1 MQDIVIAK
9 PYRFVPPYPGLFWTY
24 PLRWWLPGKVR
35 RAWGVEWPTF
45 RGLDHLRASLK
56 AGHGILLAANHC
68 RPCDPLVMGLL
79 CIEIDQPCYM
89 MASWHLFM
97 QGRFQRWLL
106 RRAGVFSIYRE
117 GVDREAIKSA
127 TQILVTADRPLLLF
141 PEGIVSRSND
151 RLGEL
156 MEGTAFIARTAA
168 RARIRAGSVSDRGGA
183 VAHASGSD
191 KIVVHPV
198 FLRYSFGG
206 DLPKAVEPVLAMIE
220 KRIGWQ
226 PQSDIKLVERVV
238 KLGEG
243 LLASKEVEYFGHAQ
257 SGPMRERL
265 PRLTERVLGPLEAE
279 YLGGRSDPVTMERVK
294 KLRQAIVPAL
304 IPGDL
309 PAAETA
315 RRWRHL
321 ADCYFAQQL
330 ACYPIDYL
338 TEKATVER
346 ILETVERYE
355 EDLTD
360 EARIHRPLHVTI
372 TIGEAIQVNPERQ
385 RGGGDDPLT
394 GQIREQL
401 NRLLAETAGESTPW
415 TD

>member
-9 PYRFVPPYPGLFWTY
+9 PYRFVPPHPGLFWTY

-45 RGLDHLRASLK
+45 RGLDRLRDSFK
-56 AGHGILLAANHC
+56 AGHGVLLVGNHC
-68 RPCDPLVMGLL
+68 RPCDPLVMGHVS
-79 CIEIDQPCYM
+79 IELGRPSYT

-106 RRAGVFSIYRE
+106 RRAGVFSVYRE
-117 GVDREAIKSA
+117 GVDRESLKMA
-127 TQILVTADRPLLLF
+127 TQILVDARRPLVLF

-151 RLGEL
+151 RLGGL
-156 MEGTAFIARTAA
+156 MEGTTFIARSAA
-168 RARIRAGSVSDRGGA
+168 KAKAKATSPGRV
-183 VAHASGSD
+183 
-191 KIVVHPV
+191 VVHPV
-198 FLRYSFGG
+198 FIRYSFGG
-206 DLPKAVEPVLAMIE
+206 DLRKAVEPVLSMLE

-226 PQSDIKLVERVV
+226 PQTDLKLVERVI

-257 SGPMRERL
+257 SGPIRERL
-265 PRLTERVLGPLEAE
+265 PRLTDRVLGSLEAE
-279 YLGGRSDPVTMERVK
+279 YVGGRSDPVTIERVK

-309 PAAETA
+309 TPAETA

-321 ADCYFAQQL
+321 GDCYFAQQL

-338 TEKATVER
+338 AEKATVER

-360 EARIHRPLHVTI
+360 AARIHRPLRVTI
-372 TIGEAIQVNPERQ
+372 TIGEAIEVSPERQ
-385 RGGGDDPLT
+385 RGGDGDPLT
-394 GQIREQL
+394 RQIQEQL
-401 NRLLAETAGESTPW
+401 NRMLAETAGESTPW
-415 TD
+415 TE

>member
-9 PYRFVPPYPGLFWTY
+9 PYRFVPPHPGLFWTY

-45 RGLDHLRASLK
+45 RGLERLRASLK
-56 AGHGILLAANHC
+56 AGHGILLAGNHS
-68 RPCDPLVMGLL
+68 RPCDPLVMGHL
-79 CIEIDQPCYM
+79 CIEVGQASYT

-97 QGRFQRWLL
+97 QGRVQRWLM

-117 GVDREAIKSA
+117 GVDREAIKTA
-127 TQILVTADRPLLLF
+127 TQILVRADRPLVLF

-156 MEGTAFIARTAA
+156 MDGTAFIARAA
-168 RARIRAGSVSDRGGA
+168 AKARIRAGSVSDGRRA

-191 KIVVHPV
+191 KVVVHPV
-198 FLRYSFGG
+198 FIRYSFGG
-206 DLPKAVEPVLAMIE
+206 DLRKAVEPVLTMIE
-220 KRIGWQ
+220 KRIGWR
-226 PQSDIKLVERVV
+226 PQSDLKLLERVV

-257 SGPMRERL
+257 PGPLRERV
-265 PRLTERVLGPLEAE
+265 PRLIERVLGPLEEE
-279 YLGGRSDPVTMERVK
+279 YLGGRTDPVTMERVK

-309 PAAETA
+309 SAAETA

-338 TEKATVER
+338 AEKATVER

-360 EARIHRPLHVTI
+360 VARIHRPLRVSMSV
-372 TIGEAIQVNPERQ
+372 GEAIEVSPERQ
-385 RGGGDDPLT
+385 RGGDGDPLT
-394 GQIREQL
+394 GQIRDQL
-401 NRLLAETAGESTPW
+401 NRMLTETAGESTPW
-415 TD
+415 TE